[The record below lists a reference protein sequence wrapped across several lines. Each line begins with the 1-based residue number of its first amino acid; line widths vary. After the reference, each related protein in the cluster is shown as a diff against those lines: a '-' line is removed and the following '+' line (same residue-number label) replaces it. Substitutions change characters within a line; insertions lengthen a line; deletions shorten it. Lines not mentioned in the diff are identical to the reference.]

1 MFWLILA
8 GRGWGKTRTG
18 AEFIRDE
25 VMAGRMRRVALVGRT
40 AADVRD
46 VMIEGP
52 SGILAVCARMKFQA
66 LYEPSK
72 RRITFGNGAVA
83 IAYSAEEPNLL
94 RGPEHD
100 GFWADELAAWR
111 SKKPGQGAEARNL
124 AQETWDN
131 LMFGLRR
138 GQSPRG
144 TVTTT
149 PRPVPLVKALL
160 VDPRTHSTRGSTFDN
175 AVNLA
180 KSFIQDIRAKYEG
193 TRIGRQELYAEVL
206 EDVEGALWTLAMIDQ
221 GRVSDVP
228 RFEAEGDDPWPGKPK
243 LKRIVVAIDPSAT
256 HGENSDYTAISVAG
270 LGFDGDIY
278 ILAAEA
284 VKLSPHGW
292 ASRALD
298 MAEHWGAGSIVYE
311 RNTGGEM
318 VRETIAN
325 AIKERQRAKKM
336 GLAPKLKPV
345 VATKG
350 KLTRAEPV
358 AALYEQGRVHHV
370 SPIGRANPLITLE
383 DQMIVF
389 PVAAEH
395 DDLVDALV
403 WGVHELMP
411 ATAQGH
417 LRVL

>member
-1 MFWLILA
+1 
-8 GRGWGKTRTG
+8 
-18 AEFIRDE
+18 
-25 VMAGRMRRVALVGRT
+25 
-40 AADVRD
+40 
-46 VMIEGP
+46 
-52 SGILAVCARMKFQA
+52 
-66 LYEPSK
+66 
-72 RRITFGNGAVA
+72 
-83 IAYSAEEPNLL
+83 
-94 RGPEHD
+94 
-100 GFWADELAAWR
+100 
-111 SKKPGQGAEARNL
+111 
-124 AQETWDN
+124 
-131 LMFGLRR
+131 
-138 GQSPRG
+138 
-144 TVTTT
+144 
-149 PRPVPLVKALL
+149 

-206 EDVEGALWTLAMIDQ
+206 EDVEGALWTLAMIDN
-221 GRVSDVP
+221 GRVIDVP

-325 AIKERQRAKKM
+325 AIKERQRSGKM
-336 GLAPKLKPV
+336 GLSPKLKPV

-370 SPIGRANPLITLE
+370 SPTGKANPLIALE